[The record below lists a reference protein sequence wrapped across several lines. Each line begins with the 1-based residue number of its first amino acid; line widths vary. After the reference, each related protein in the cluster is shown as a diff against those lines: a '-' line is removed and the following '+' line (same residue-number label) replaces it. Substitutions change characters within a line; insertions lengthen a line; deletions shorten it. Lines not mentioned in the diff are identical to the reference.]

1 MDWLAT
7 GRGVPPRRRAW
18 NRHLQDDGV
27 NIRQLLDAYD
37 NALPMARLMVRKIL
51 GLVPSETALI
61 LTEQERKSLRR
72 HAHIRETQR
81 VVGED

>member
-1 MDWLAT
+1 
-7 GRGVPPRRRAW
+7 
-18 NRHLQDDGV
+18 
-27 NIRQLLDAYD
+27 
-37 NALPMARLMVRKIL
+37 MVRKIL

-61 LTEQERKSLRR
+61 LTEQERKSLHR